1 MSTVEHSCGGNQ
13 EASLVQKG
21 QRYKE
26 HNREEYKEKSRESK
40 LPAGQKCSGVGVCE
54 GGDPE
59 LYLMQF
65 CGYDISYPGVF
76 FGQIPFLSDQVHV
89 CHQSTMVS

>member
-26 HNREEYKEKSRESK
+26 HNEEEYTQKSGVSLLLSRR
-40 LPAGQKCSGVGVCE
+40 KCSRVGGCE
-54 GGDPE
+54 SGDLE
-59 LYLMQF
+59 LHLIRF
-65 CGYDISYPGVF
+65 CGYDSMI
-76 FGQIPFLSDQVHV
+76 
-89 CHQSTMVS
+89 